1 MHTQAVPALK
11 KYYLSFAI
19 SCPVISASVFVLIK
33 LLLNVPTH
41 ELIYPWALHSLSMIL
56 ICAPLLHWAH
66 RSSRRF
72 GSAKFIVLAVEAIV
86 LLGVFPMVYFLI
98 ATSKRSIWP
107 LVGIL
112 FVLFS
117 AFIYTY
123 YRPPKKVQE
132 RLSDRSV
139 PRE

>member
-1 MHTQAVPALK
+1 VHTQAVPPLK

-19 SCPVISASVFVLIK
+19 SCPVISASVFILIN

-41 ELIYPWALHSLSMIL
+41 ELIYPWVFHSISMIL
-56 ICAPLLHWAH
+56 ICAPLLRWAH

-86 LLGVFPMVYFLI
+86 LLGVFPMIYFLI
-98 ATSKRSIWP
+98 ATSKRSMWP
-107 LVGIL
+107 LIGIL
-112 FVLFS
+112 LVLFS

-123 YRPPKKVQE
+123 YRPPKRVQE
-132 RLSDRSV
+132 RLNDRPA
-139 PRE
+139 PRG